1 MSEKWEEKYKKDP
14 EHYNKKIFG
23 KQKVKLY
30 KLKHWIF
37 DFGGVMVETPNI
49 VKNLVGIIN
58 ADLGTSISKE
68 DSFLAK
74 HRRRLSSGRI
84 SAREFLELIIENY
97 YYPNQKKDGALP
109 SKKVNI
115 EYYLA
120 LWFELYSKVTQ
131 ISPYMEEIVE
141 RLHKAGFTV
150 SLMSNTYGIHVKSN
164 KLKGFFDLFDYCF
177 LSNELHLRKPDIEK
191 YKYVLKSLD
200 AKGKECIFID
210 DKLMNLVPA
219 RKLGIFVIRFKS
231 PEKFKKYLGYMGI
244 QELEDDL
251 RQKIQRKYEQYKTSE
266 KELKQVKKDYENA
279 KKKFKK
285 LKKEK
290 WKEFSKYRKAK
301 KNLNQAEEAYKNK
314 KFEYKELK
322 QIKKDVLEIKFKLDD
337 EEKGDKS

>member
-1 MSEKWEEKYKKDP
+1 MAEKWEEKYKKDP

-23 KQKVKLY
+23 TQKVKLY

-37 DFGGVMVETPNI
+37 DFAGVMAETPNI
-49 VKNLVGIIN
+49 VKNLVEIIN

-68 DSFLAK
+68 DPFLAK

-84 SAREFLELIIENY
+84 DAREFLELIFNHY

-109 SKKVNI
+109 PKKVNI

-120 LWFELYSKVTQ
+120 LWFELYSKITH
-131 ISPYMEEIVE
+131 ISPNMEEIVE
-141 RLHKAGFTV
+141 RLHKAGYSV

-164 KLKGFFDLFDYCF
+164 QLKGFFDLFDHSF

-191 YKYVLKSLD
+191 YKYVLKKLD

-219 RKLGIFVIRFKS
+219 RKLGMFVIRFKS
-231 PEKFKKYLGYMGI
+231 FDKFKKYLGYMGI

-251 RQKIQRKYEQYKTSE
+251 FQKIQSKYEQYKTSE
-266 KELKQVKKDYENA
+266 KELKKIKKDYDKA
-279 KKKFKK
+279 KKKYKK
-285 LKKEK
+285 LKKDK

-301 KNLNQAEEAYKNK
+301 KNLNHAEETYKNK
-314 KFEYKELK
+314 KYEYKELK
-322 QIKKDVLEIKFKLDD
+322 QIKKDVLEVKFKLDED
-337 EEKGDKS
+337 EKE

>member
-1 MSEKWEEKYKKDP
+1 MAEKWEEKYKKDP

-23 KQKVKLY
+23 TQKIKLY

-37 DFGGVMVETPNI
+37 DFAGVMAETPNI
-49 VKNLVGIIN
+49 VKNLIEIIN

-68 DSFLAK
+68 DTFLAK
-74 HRRRLSSGRI
+74 NRRRLSSGRI
-84 SAREFLELIIENY
+84 DAREFLELILENY
-97 YYPNQKKDGALP
+97 YYPSQKKDSALP
-109 SKKVNI
+109 PKKVNL

-131 ISPYMEEIVE
+131 ISPNMEEIVE
-141 RLHKAGFTV
+141 RLHKAGYTV

-164 KLKGFFDLFDYCF
+164 KLKGFFDLFDQCF

-191 YKYVLKSLD
+191 YKYVLKKLG

-231 PEKFKKYLGYMGI
+231 FEKFKKYLGYLGI

-251 RQKIQRKYEQYKTSE
+251 FQKIQSKYKQYKTSE
-266 KELKQVKKDYENA
+266 KELKRLKKDYESA

-285 LKKEK
+285 LKKNK

-301 KNLNQAEEAYKNK
+301 KALNLAEEAYKNQK
-314 KFEYKELK
+314 YEYKELK
-322 QIKKDVLEIKFKLDD
+322 QIKKN
-337 EEKGDKS
+337 

>member
-84 SAREFLELIIENY
+84 SAREFLELIIQNY
-97 YYPNQKKDGALP
+97 YLPNQKKEGALP
-109 SKKVNI
+109 PKKVNI

-131 ISPYMEEIVE
+131 LSPNMEEIVE
-141 RLHKAGFTV
+141 RLHKAGYTV

-164 KLKGFFDLFDYCF
+164 KLKGFFDLFDNYF

-191 YKYVLKSLD
+191 YKYVLKKLD

-219 RKLGIFVIRFKS
+219 RKLGIIVIRFKS
-231 PEKFKKYLGYMGI
+231 VEKFKKYLGYMKI
-244 QELEDDL
+244 EELADEL
-251 RQKIQRKYEQYKTSE
+251 YKKIQGKYEQYKASGE
-266 KELKQVKKDYENA
+266 DLKQMKKEYEKA
-279 KKKFKK
+279 KKKYKK
-285 LKKEK
+285 LRKDK
-290 WKEFSKYRKAK
+290 WRQFSKYRTAK
-301 KNLNQAEEAYKNK
+301 KNLNKAEETYKNK
-314 KFEYKELK
+314 KYEYKELK
-322 QIKKDVLEIKFKLDD
+322 KIKDNILEVKFKLDD
-337 EEKGDKS
+337 EE